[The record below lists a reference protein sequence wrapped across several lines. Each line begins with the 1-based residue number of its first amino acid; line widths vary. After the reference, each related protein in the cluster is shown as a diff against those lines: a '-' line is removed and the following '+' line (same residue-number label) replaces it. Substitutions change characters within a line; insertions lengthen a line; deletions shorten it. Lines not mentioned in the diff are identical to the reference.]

1 MGWRP
6 GRDRWAEKLRVRSE
20 SHWSCPSLWNMCS
33 SLYSGLISKLL
44 IYVEMKKM
52 MNASTSWCMQRRKIA
67 GELQIHNHH
76 RHHLSLLLGTILGQ
90 SPLEQQMKGVLT
102 RLNIEQLMGK
112 FETRNANCPW
122 LTVKLVELLWLI
134 QLAWTEVF
142 CSLYLVIICLVK
154 LTLPLLST
162 SKLWKDPNVNMSWLH
177 VRRGGLCSRL
187 ALNHDSNH
195 GPTSPPNL
203 PSSYLLL

>member
-1 MGWRP
+1 
-6 GRDRWAEKLRVRSE
+6 
-20 SHWSCPSLWNMCS
+20 
-33 SLYSGLISKLL
+33 
-44 IYVEMKKM
+44 MKKM

-142 CSLYLVIICLVK
+142 CSLYLVIICLCLVK

-162 SKLWKDPNVNMSWLH
+162 SEFLDDPNVNMSWLH

-187 ALNHDSNH
+187 ALNHEDNKAIIWTPTMDRHPLQICPHLTCCCNHRRSNSH
-195 GPTSPPNL
+195 CNHHSLATRS
-203 PSSYLLL
+203 LLLNISEL